1 MIKSAFENM
10 SRPRGPEAIAPH
22 SGKNYLNVLRDVH
35 AWLKP
40 RNYLEI
46 GVNRGKALLLAECV
60 SIAVDPKFIINEDVI
75 KNKPQCHFF
84 QKTSDEFFS
93 DNNPRSLFNANIHL
107 SFLDGL
113 HEYECLLRDFMNV
126 EKFSDTDSIIIMH
139 DCVPTDIF
147 MARRHQHDQEIR
159 KLTPT
164 PASWT
169 GDVWKTIVALKKF
182 RPDLK
187 ILSFDAAPTGLVF
200 IRNLDSKSTVL
211 AKNYNSIIKE
221 LRSVE
226 LIDYGLDRYYTELEV
241 QQTSLLGTKESLIDW
256 LS

>member
-1 MIKSAFENM
+1 MMNSNFDNA
-10 SRPRGPEAIAPH
+10 SRPGGPESIAPH

-46 GVNRGKALLLAECV
+46 GVNRGKALLLAECA
-60 SIAVDPKFIINEDVI
+60 SIAIDPKFLINEDVI

-84 QKTSDEFFS
+84 QKTSDDFFS
-93 DNNPRSLFNANIHL
+93 DNNPYSLFGTDIHIA
-107 SFLDGL
+107 FLDGL

-126 EKFSDTDSIIIMH
+126 EKFSGPDSIIIMH

-169 GDVWKTIVALKKF
+169 GDVWKTIVALRKF

-187 ILSFDAAPTGLVF
+187 ITSFDAAPTGLVF
-200 IRNLDSKSTVL
+200 IQNLDSNSTVL
-211 AKNYNSIIKE
+211 AENYNSIIQE
-221 LRSVE
+221 LSTIE
-226 LIDYGLDRYYTELEV
+226 LIDYGLDRYHAELDV
-241 QQTSLLGTKESLIDW
+241 QQTSLLGTQESMIDW